1 MNLVTATQ
9 HNIYGDTVTFDGKI
23 SYIQYFT
30 LFPEQEATARL
41 ASLRQEIRAAYPKT
55 LFQEDNPPV
64 FQDFKTVQEF
74 LHGGGLPFQCWR
86 ALLCDVPVRMERAA
100 VYRLQVL
107 FTAFPEINI
116 GKLTFNLQFADATT
130 SQMVY
135 LHHCNGN
142 GAPLQFQN
150 GKQLSVKEMYQQI
163 LQKLRFSGAHG
174 QLAI

>member
-1 MNLVTATQ
+1 MTVMTNRIDTQ
-9 HNIYGDTVTFDGKI
+9 LQAIYGDDVTFDGKI
-23 SYIQYFT
+23 SYIFYFS
-30 LFPEQEATARL
+30 LFHEREIETRMPGL
-41 ASLRQEIRAAYPKT
+41 KQEIKLAYPQA
-55 LFQEDNPPV
+55 LFQEDDSPI
-64 FQDFKTVQEF
+64 FQDFKIVQEF

-116 GKLTFNLQFADATT
+116 GKLTFKLQFAEATT

-142 GAPLQFQN
+142 GAPIGFAD
-150 GKQLSVKEMYQQI
+150 GTARSVTEMYQQI
-163 LQKLRFSGAHG
+163 LKKLQFSGAHG
-174 QLAI
+174 